1 MGKGDDMKSK
11 NIIKIYSLFSFLV
24 AIMFIMFT
32 QLTFV
37 SAETQTLGVFKQ
49 GDCIELIQIC
59 SNCSYN
65 NISSVLYPNS
75 TKALGEVAMIKTGT
89 NFVYTFC
96 NTSMLGQYIVNG
108 YGDVE
113 GLVTVWAYDFKVTTT
128 GNNNNNTI
136 PLFLALGGFIIL
148 VLAFALKNNYLGFMS
163 GVLFIILGIYV
174 IIYGLGFIS
183 DLYTMTIGYVSI
195 GMGLFIFLASAYS
208 AINETGVNLFG
219 KSVGGEDDF

>member
-11 NIIKIYSLFSFLV
+11 NIYKIYSLFIFLIV
-24 AIMFIMFT
+24 IMFM

-37 SAETQTLGVFKQ
+37 SAIETLGTFKQ
-49 GDCIELIQIC
+49 SDCVQLIQTC

-75 TKALGEVAMIKTGT
+75 TQALGQVAMVKTGT

-96 NTSMLGQYIVNG
+96 NTSSLGSYIVNG
-108 YGDVE
+108 FGDVE
-113 GLVTVWAYDFKVTTT
+113 GTLTVWAYDFEITTT
-128 GNNNNNTI
+128 GNSNNNTI

-148 VLAFALKNNYLGFMS
+148 IFAFALKNNYLGFMS
-163 GVLFIILGIYV
+163 GILFIILGIYV

-183 DLYTMTIGYVSI
+183 DLYTQTVGYVSI

-208 AINETGVNLFG
+208 AINETGINLLG
-219 KSVGGEDDF
+219 KSIGGDGDDD